1 MEIGKRGKKKK
12 SKEGKKNGRKR
23 SKEKRKRKKDVNAV
37 EMEGIPLRTSTFAS
51 AYPRVQA

>member
-1 MEIGKRGKKKK
+1 METGERGKKKK
-12 SKEGKKNGRKR
+12 SKEGKKNEGKR